1 MRISDWS
8 SDVCSSDLLQWKLV
22 DLAACVSKA
31 DVRCIGV
38 GYVDAGGPACV
49 DVDVRSL
56 SIVAQ
61 RSRPV
66 PPPSLV
72 EDYGGCEDQV
82 VVGVVLDE
90 AEPSVARATPGR
102 YSPFATRVLEHGSPA
117 AINEDMLTPQCPD
130 RTSAVS
136 CKSVSVRVHPGVR
149 PIIKKKR

>member
-1 MRISDWS
+1 MIRRPPRSNRTDTLFPYTTLFRS
-8 SDVCSSDLLQWKLV
+8 KLV
-22 DLAACVSKA
+22 DLAACGSEG

-38 GYVDAGGPACV
+38 GCVDAGGPACL

-90 AEPSVARATPGR
+90 AERSLARGTPGR
-102 YSPFATRVLEHGSPA
+102 YRAFEMRVVEHG
-117 AINEDMLTPQCPD
+117 
-130 RTSAVS
+130 
-136 CKSVSVRVHPGVR
+136 
-149 PIIKKKR
+149 